1 MAWMTSPGAVPG
13 FVLVLWLMLGAALRG
28 RYPVGYWYVV
38 GYPVLWVR
46 ITYTWRQ
53 LALERGLTVSKRG
66 GQMQISDL
74 IVRGQDVKPRTPWLR
89 IGLPTRTGLVIR
101 VRMLPGQVPEQYSDA
116 ALAMMH
122 AWRVAAVRVVSPAPG
137 ALEIRVFTSDPLA
150 GVVVR
155 DPEAVASSM
164 TLAGPGLGLTAGV
177 GPELLRLLVGV
188 TEQSAPWVMDLRAL
202 PHWLV
207 VGRTRSGKSTL
218 IHSMVSRLAPL
229 PVALIGIDLKG
240 GLELAVYG
248 ARLSGLATTRAEALT
263 LLEALMRE
271 LTDRMAR
278 CRAAGVRA
286 VADLPEPA
294 VPIVVVI
301 DEVAELYLVSAK
313 AEQAERDQVAA
324 LLLRLAQLGAALG
337 FHLVVGG
344 QRFGSDLGP
353 GATALRA
360 QLPGR
365 VCLSVSDPETAV
377 MVLGDLWPEAVAAAQ
392 MLTPEQ
398 RGMAI
403 TSDGE
408 GGWMRARATLTS
420 AEEAAETART
430 YAALTPVLRGITA
443 PEDGRGELV

>member
-1 MAWMTSPGAVPG
+1 MAWMTSPGAVPV
-13 FVLVLWLMLGAALRG
+13 FVLVLWLVLGAALRG

-38 GYPVLWVR
+38 GYPLLWVR
-46 ITYTWRQ
+46 ITRTWRQ

-66 GQMQISDL
+66 GQTVISDL
-74 IVRGQDVKPRTPWLR
+74 IVRGQDIKPRIPWLR

-101 VRMLPGQVPEQYSDA
+101 ARMLPGQVPEQYADA

-122 AWRVAAVRVVSPAPG
+122 AWRVSGVRVVSPGPG
-137 ALEIRVFTSDPLA
+137 QLEIRVFTSDPLA

-155 DPEAVASSM
+155 DPDAVAASPA
-164 TLAGPGLGLTAGV
+164 LPGPGLALTAGEV
-177 GPELLRLLVGV
+177 LLSLLVGV
-188 TEQSAPWVMDLRAL
+188 TEQSGRWVMDLRAL

-218 IHSMVSRLAPL
+218 IHSLVSRLAPL
-229 PVALIGIDLKG
+229 PVALVGIDLKG

-248 ARLSGLATTRAEALT
+248 PRLSGLATTRTEALAV
-263 LLEALMRE
+263 LEALMTE

-286 VADLPEPA
+286 VWELPEPP
-294 VPIVVVI
+294 VPVVIVI
-301 DEVAELYLVSAK
+301 DEVAELFLVSAK

-324 LLLRLAQLGAALG
+324 LLLRLAQLGAALDV
-337 FHLVVGG
+337 HLIVGG

-360 QLPGR
+360 QLVGR
-365 VCLSVSDPETAV
+365 VCMSVSDPETAV

-392 MLTPEQ
+392 MLTAEQ
-398 RGMAI
+398 RGMAV
-403 TSDGE
+403 TSDGA
-408 GGWMRARATLTS
+408 GSWMRARATLTS
-420 AEEAAETART
+420 AEEAAETAR
-430 YAALTPVLRGITA
+430 ACAGLTPVLRGITG
-443 PEDGRGELV
+443 PYDGRGGDGA